1 MAITAKPKKSNT
13 KDTSKSA
20 APETSIDEKK
30 AIAFINQGGSTAA
43 EPSDEDDVQKGV
55 IIRMYADMIEEIDT
69 LLKSIPK
76 RRRPSRN
83 AWIIQAIEDKL
94 KKDKKGLNK

>member
-1 MAITAKPKKSNT
+1 MPITAKPKKT
-13 KDTSKSA
+13 TAKDVNQANDQEPT
-20 APETSIDEKK
+20 IDEKK

-43 EPSDEDDVQKGV
+43 KPLEEDDVQKGV
-55 IIRMYADMIEEIDT
+55 IVRMYSDMIEEIDT

-76 RRRPSRN
+76 RKRPSRN

-94 KKDKKGLNK
+94 KKDKKHQK

>member
-1 MAITAKPKKSNT
+1 MPITAKPKKSIT
-13 KDTSKSA
+13 KDTTE
-20 APETSIDEKK
+20 PIIDEKK

-43 EPSDEDDVQKGV
+43 EPSEQEDVQKGV
-55 IIRMYADMIEEIDT
+55 IIRMYSDMIEEIDM

-94 KKDKKGLNK
+94 KKDKRGLNK